1 MTATSTALAK
11 QETGPSAVVG
21 QYIADFALVL
31 PDTFR
36 PETFVRLAQGALRRD
51 PQLREA
57 AENNPGS
64 LLVALLDAARLGHE
78 PGTSDYYLT
87 PRKRKNRS
95 TGRRE
100 LEVLGIEGYRGIVK
114 RMLNNPVVL
123 AVKCEA
129 VYDGDTFDYVPG
141 EHDRPIH
148 RADWFGDRGQ
158 LIGAYAY
165 AVLQGD
171 TTSRVAVVGPTE
183 IARAKAAS
191 EGANSEY
198 SPWKND
204 PDAMY
209 RKTALRRLE
218 PWVAKSTEYVAAQA
232 DRTVAAEQIAESRDL
247 PELPPVG
254 VDMDTGEVLEGELID
269 VEDPPAE
276 PEGWAK

>member
-11 QETGPSAVVG
+11 QETGPSAIVG
-21 QYIADFALVL
+21 QYTADFALVL

-51 PQLREA
+51 SKLREA
-57 AENNPGS
+57 AESNPGS

-78 PGTSDYYLT
+78 PATTDYYLV
-87 PRKRKNRS
+87 PRKRK
-95 TGRRE
+95 GKP
-100 LEVLGIEGYRGIVK
+100 EVLGIEGYRGIVK

-129 VYDGDTFDYVPG
+129 VYDGDRFEYVPG
-141 EHDRPIH
+141 QHDRPIH
-148 RADWFGDRGQ
+148 HVDWFGDRGN

-183 IARAKAAS
+183 IQRAKAAS
-191 EGANSEY
+191 DGANSEY
-198 SPWKND
+198 SPWRND

-232 DRTVAAEQIAESRDL
+232 DRTVTAEQVAETRNL

-254 VDMDTGEVLEGELID
+254 VDMDTGEVLEGELVD
-269 VEDPPAE
+269 SDE
-276 PEGWAK
+276 PSQT